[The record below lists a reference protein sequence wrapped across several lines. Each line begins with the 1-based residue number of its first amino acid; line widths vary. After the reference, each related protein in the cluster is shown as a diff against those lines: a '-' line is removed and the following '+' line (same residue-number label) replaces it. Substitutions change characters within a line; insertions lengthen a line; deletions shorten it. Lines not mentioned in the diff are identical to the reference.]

1 MLALPTPVLA
11 EAVSL
16 SGGSF
21 SILFILA
28 VAFVLFRR

>member
-1 MLALPTPVLA
+1 MQLLTTPVLA

-21 SILFILA
+21 GLLLILA